1 MVMLTKNI
9 AVEYAGEGIRANAIC
24 PGQIMTQLAKKRFE
38 RESAAGGTTPE
49 AWLAAV
55 VAGIPAGRMGTPDD
69 IGRLTA
75 FLASGASDYITGQA
89 INICGGQLTEL

>member
-1 MVMLTKNI
+1 
-9 AVEYAGEGIRANAIC
+9 
-24 PGQIMTQLAKKRFE
+24 
-38 RESAAGGTTPE
+38 
-49 AWLAAV
+49 
-55 VAGIPAGRMGTPDD
+55 MGTPDD